1 MAREKETE
9 QRVILPLNLIRCVV
23 ELANGDCFIE
33 TAVNNDGSSIGTY
46 LKEKFD
52 EIMSILSK
60 IYLSKKQAKRIK
72 LFSKNNYNS
81 K

>member
-1 MAREKETE
+1 MDDCILVREKETE

-33 TAVNNDGSSIGTY
+33 TAVNKDGSSIGTY
-46 LKEKFD
+46 VKEKFD

-60 IYLSKKQAKRIK
+60 KILV
-72 LFSKNNYNS
+72 N
-81 K
+81 